1 MINKGDIATSAT
13 FGLSGRQLPFRK
25 VTDSVINR
33 NGIHLIRLE
42 GDVNFS
48 VASDFKVADTNDFIQ
63 YEELKTRVKYLEN
76 SNDENQHISSITK
89 EPKVQLK
96 NEEQAFKATA
106 VKINGQWI
114 EIFKDPKT
122 DNSGKKSAKGLLKVY
137 WQDAGTK
144 NSKIVLQDQCSE
156 EQEIEGLLK
165 TIFENG
171 SFIKR
176 TSLTEIRERISNS
189 F

>member
-1 MINKGDIATSAT
+1 MINKGDIATSAS

-48 VASDFKVADTNDFIQ
+48 VASDFKVADTNGFIQ

-96 NEEQAFKATA
+96 SEERAFKAA
-106 VKINGQWI
+106 MLRALKQP
-114 EIFKDPKT
+114 D
-122 DNSGKKSAKGLLKVY
+122 DNWVFYKCKECGFFHVGKNL
-137 WQDAGTK
+137 
-144 NSKIVLQDQCSE
+144 E
-156 EQEIEGLLK
+156 
-165 TIFENG
+165 
-171 SFIKR
+171 
-176 TSLTEIRERISNS
+176 
-189 F
+189 